1 MSLSDSGGIKQGFT
15 VIKYELYNPNNK
27 EEAINLKFCKGDS
40 IQIYTPLDIPNNF
53 IHNYYKLSE
62 QGYNI
67 LNQNDSFY
75 NDICTQFTS
84 EYNTDMNLFDRKE
97 GYYIANLTS
106 CEVGCIYK
114 RVNIQQKNIQC
125 ECPIKL
131 EQNNKISN
139 FKLNQKEIINSFHKF
154 TEYSNFKVIK
164 CYKLVF
170 SEKGQLNN
178 IGSYFLI
185 IIIFF
190 YILCGIRYFS
200 NDKIHV
206 ANLIKLVLKSI
217 NSGNIILF
225 HKSNPL
231 KRIFNL
237 KEKKLSKKKKGIK
250 SIFDFKKEKKVKLEK
265 KQKKESSNYSLL
277 EINKRFKLKESKSK
291 NKNSTCESDIKII
304 NIKKAKKIQSNFIR
318 TSSNYNDEE
327 LNKLEYEEALI
338 IDKRGFL
345 QYYCSLIKK
354 NNLVIFT
361 FFQKTDYNLPVVKY
375 SLFLISLSLYFVI
388 NAFFFVN
395 SAIHKIYENKGMVKF
410 FLEIPKI
417 IYSSIVSIL
426 CNLIIN
432 SLALSEKSL
441 LKLKKIKDKYK
452 RDNSSAYLYVFL
464 RRKITI
470 YFVIGFVI
478 LIFFWY
484 FISAFCAVYKNTQV
498 IYLKNCS
505 ISFCISMLYPFLICL
520 LPGLFRIPS
529 LKSGRDKI
537 LYKIGNILSLL

>member
-1 MSLSDSGGIKQGFT
+1 M
-15 VIKYELYNPNNK
+15 
-27 EEAINLKFCKGDS
+27 
-40 IQIYTPLDIPNNF
+40 
-53 IHNYYKLSE
+53 
-62 QGYNI
+62 
-67 LNQNDSFY
+67 
-75 NDICTQFTS
+75 
-84 EYNTDMNLFDRKE
+84 
-97 GYYIANLTS
+97 
-106 CEVGCIYK
+106 
-114 RVNIQQKNIQC
+114 
-125 ECPIKL
+125 
-131 EQNNKISN
+131 
-139 FKLNQKEIINSFHKF
+139 
-154 TEYSNFKVIK
+154 
-164 CYKLVF
+164 
-170 SEKGQLNN
+170 
-178 IGSYFLI
+178 
-185 IIIFF
+185 
-190 YILCGIRYFS
+190 
-200 NDKIHV
+200 
-206 ANLIKLVLKSI
+206 
-217 NSGNIILF
+217 
-225 HKSNPL
+225 
-231 KRIFNL
+231 
-237 KEKKLSKKKKGIK
+237 
-250 SIFDFKKEKKVKLEK
+250 
-265 KQKKESSNYSLL
+265 
-277 EINKRFKLKESKSK
+277 
-291 NKNSTCESDIKII
+291 
-304 NIKKAKKIQSNFIR
+304 
-318 TSSNYNDEE
+318 
-327 LNKLEYEEALI
+327 
-338 IDKRGFL
+338 
-345 QYYCSLIKK
+345 IKK

-452 RDNSSAYLYVFL
+452 RDSNSAYLYVFL

-470 YFVIGFVI
+470 YFVIGFVF